1 MLMTNLTWP
10 RNAVFYHL
18 YPLGSLDAPRRQLC
32 DEGVTHRLRDLEGWL
47 DYLEELGVDALLLG
61 PVMQSS
67 SHGYDITD
75 YVSVDRRLGDEE
87 DLAAFSRALHQRGMR
102 LVLDAVFHHT
112 GRDFPAFQ
120 DVLRN
125 GEASAFC
132 GWYYL
137 DFSRSSAIG
146 DAFHYEGWAGHYD
159 LVKLNLQ
166 NPEVRQHLFAAVDE
180 WIERFDVDGLRL
192 DAADRLDPAFRA
204 DLAAHCRAIRPDFW
218 LMGEVVHGDYRQW
231 AGPEALSSTTNY
243 EAYKGLWSSHND
255 RNYFEIAYTLNRQF
269 GADGLYRGLDL
280 YSFADN
286 HDVDR
291 VASSLA
297 DPGFLYPL
305 YILLMTMPG
314 IPSIYYGSEW
324 GIAGQRTQTSDTA
337 LRPALHPEMMRATA
351 EHPDLFRVL
360 KNLIRIRHHHEA
372 LRSGEYMQLHVASEQ
387 FAFSRGRGPG
397 AVVVVVNAAEME
409 AQVTLAIPETTQ
421 ATDLLNA
428 GATFAVSAG
437 QCTMS
442 VPPRWGRILSWP
454 DIGGPG
460 A

>member
-1 MLMTNLTWP
+1 MIDLFWP
-10 RNAVFYHL
+10 KNAVFYHL
-18 YPLGSLDAPRRQLC
+18 FPLGCLDAPRRQPSY
-32 DEGVTHRLRDLEGWL
+32 EGVTHRLRDLQGWL
-47 DYLEELGVDALLLG
+47 DYLEELGIDALLLG
-61 PVMQSS
+61 PVTQSS
-67 SHGYDITD
+67 SHGYDIAD
-75 YVSVDRRLGDEE
+75 YFRIDRRLGDEE
-87 DLAAFSRALHQRGMR
+87 DFAAFSGALHGRGMR

-132 GWYYL
+132 GWYHL
-137 DFSRSSAIG
+137 DFTRRSALG

-159 LVKLNLQ
+159 LVKLDLS
-166 NPEVRQHLFAAVDE
+166 NPEVRQHLFDAVDY

-204 DLAAHCRAIRPDFW
+204 DLARHCRAIRPDSW

-231 AGPEALSSTTNY
+231 AGARDLSSTTNY

-269 GADGLYRGLDL
+269 GPAGIYRDLDL

-297 DPGFLYPL
+297 DPAFLYPL

-324 GIAGQRTQTSDTA
+324 GVAGRRTQMSDTA
-337 LRPALHPEMMRATA
+337 LRPTLRPEVMRATA
-351 EHPDLFRVL
+351 AHPDLFRVL
-360 KNLIRIRHHHEA
+360 KDLIWLRRQHEA
-372 LRSGEYMQLHVASEQ
+372 LRSGEYTQLHAASEQ
-387 FAFSRGRGPG
+387 FGFSRGRGPG
-397 AVVVVVNAAEME
+397 SIVVVVNAAESE
-409 AQVTLAIPETTQ
+409 AQVTLQVPQTAQAI
-421 ATDLLNA
+421 DLLHA
-428 GATFAVSAG
+428 DATFVVSAG
-437 QCTMS
+437 QCTVC
-442 VPPRWGRILSWP
+442 VPPRWGRILVM
-454 DIGGPG
+454 